1 MSKLDV
7 YRLISYFD
15 DWSSRMFYNYL
26 FILQLFKFNRF
37 CITIIFFIIL
47 LLISINNFRLFFII
61 IF

>member
-15 DWSSRMFYNYL
+15 DWLTWMFYNCL

-37 CITIIFFIIL
+37 YMKIIVFYNFIIN
-47 LLISINNFRLFFII
+47 ID
-61 IF
+61 